1 MSKSGS
7 PGGSPALVEVRNLQK
22 YFPVRSRWFAPK
34 LFVRAVDGVS
44 VAIETGE
51 VLGLAG
57 ESGCGKSTLGRT
69 LLRLIEPTAGQV
81 LFEGIDLGTLP
92 DTELRSMRRRMQM
105 IFQDPFASLNPRM
118 RVGEIVKE
126 PFAIHGEIDN
136 LTSKPVELLE
146 AVGLS
151 GDAAAR
157 YPHEFSGGQRQ
168 RIAIARALALRP
180 RLIVADEPVAS
191 LDVSV
196 QAQILNL
203 LLDLQRQFGMA
214 YLLTSH
220 SVPVLRHVAHR
231 IGVMYLGKLVEI
243 GPAEQVVSR
252 ALHPYTQRLI
262 QSILFCREIHLHLG
276 PRLGPTYLF
285 VLQSYP
291 LPRLLRPVAATIP
304 LPSGGGSMP
313 GRRTRTARNRAGAF
327 CRLSPGRTCRVTS
340 PIRHKAHTRTVF
352 DPGKNLQPTGESRP
366 LISVP
371 SLAVL

>member
-126 PFAIHGEIDN
+126 PFAIHGETDN

-203 LLDLQRQFGMA
+203 LLDLQRQFGMT

-262 QSILFCREIHLHLG
+262 QSIPVLPGDSPSPGAEARSSLSLRAAELPSPTAPPPGCRYHTRCPLAEDQCRVEEPELREIVPGHFAACHLAE
-276 PRLGPTYLF
+276 P
-285 VLQSYP
+285 
-291 LPRLLRPVAATIP
+291 AA
-304 LPSGGGSMP
+304 
-313 GRRTRTARNRAGAF
+313 
-327 CRLSPGRTCRVTS
+327 
-340 PIRHKAHTRTVF
+340 
-352 DPGKNLQPTGESRP
+352 
-366 LISVP
+366 
-371 SLAVL
+371 